1 MTTENLEEL
10 REQLLREERVQQ
22 MVRARAYEIYQM
34 RGGQPGWESHDWF
47 QAEGE
52 VLAFLIAD
60 ESRREDEKTIAETAA
75 ATTAPEAATTKQ
87 TRPRPASN
95 ATAAKKAAPEKTT
108 TKQAA
113 SKKPESKPKAKP
125 TRRSSTREES
135 DQ

>member
-1 MTTENLEEL
+1 MIMENIGEL
-10 REQLLREERVQQ
+10 RERLLRGKHVQQ

-34 RGGQPGWESHDWF
+34 RGGQPGWESHDWL
-47 QAEGE
+47 QAEDE

-60 ESRREDEKTIAETAA
+60 ESRREDEKTIVQPAG
-75 ATTAPEAATTKQ
+75 ATTAPEAPTTKQ
-87 TRPRPASN
+87 ARPRPVSK
-95 ATAAKKAAPEKTT
+95 ATEAKKAAPTKTA

-125 TRRSSTREES
+125 TRRSSTKAES